1 MSGVD
6 DKIASVTLGELR
18 QQFEKELRTIYG
30 VDEIRQHFAVLCE
43 RRFGFTPAQVV
54 LSLPQSLSS
63 QKIELMKNDLKA
75 LKRNTPIQYI
85 IGKVDFADVT
95 LVVNTS
101 VLIPRPETEELVH
114 WILSTMPNNK
124 PLRVLDI
131 GTGSGCIALA
141 LKKKCPLWEIS
152 AWDIDEDALSVAQHN
167 AEINGLEVH
176 FQQVDVLAEKHPQ
189 QYWDLIVSNPPYV
202 PEAWQKH
209 TAPHVLAYE
218 PNHAIFV
225 SDESPLLFYEHI
237 TVYATQNVAA
247 NGVLFFEGHA
257 PLMKSVK
264 VLLQKAGFSDIV
276 LRNDFREN
284 PRFIRAKIDES
295 SNTD

>member
-6 DKIASVTLGELR
+6 DKIISVTLGEIRNL
-18 QQFEKELRTIYG
+18 FEKELRAIYG

-43 RRFGFTPAQVV
+43 NRFGYTPAQVV

-63 QKIELMKNDLKA
+63 QKIELLTNDLEA

-85 IGKVDFADVT
+85 IGKVDFVGVS

-114 WILSTMPNNK
+114 WMLSTMPNNK
-124 PLRVLDI
+124 PLRILDI

-141 LKKKCPLWEIS
+141 LKKACSLWEIF
-152 AWDIDEDALSVAQHN
+152 AWDIDGDALSVAQHN
-167 AEINGLEVH
+167 AEINRLEVH
-176 FQQVDVLAEKHPQ
+176 FQQVDVLAERHPQ
-189 QYWDLIVSNPPYV
+189 QQWDIIVSNPPYV
-202 PEAWQKH
+202 PEAWQKN
-209 TAPHVLAYE
+209 TAPHVLVYE

-225 SDESPLLFYEHI
+225 PDKSPLLFYEHI
-237 TVYATQNVAA
+237 TAYATQNLAP

-264 VLLQKAGFSDIV
+264 GLLQKAGFSDIV
-276 LRNDFREN
+276 LRKDFREN
-284 PRFIRAKIDES
+284 PRFIRVKIDES